1 MPQEKK
7 TEEKKKPVFAEGKIG
22 ISASGHADIM
32 KFDVDTLNKLTSGS
46 CMISST
52 EQSEKIAVCKEG
64 NTIKIFKIVE
74 EKK

>member
-1 MPQEKK
+1 MK
-7 TEEKKKPVFAEGKIG
+7 TAEKKKVEVKDFGKG
-22 ISASGHADIM
+22 IDSVNIM

-52 EQSEKIAVCKEG
+52 EQSEKVAVCKEG